1 MEKLKVVFD
10 DGCPTCTLGKNMS
23 ERLDTTHS
31 IEFIGMNTEHG
42 KRLITANGLNMTESA
57 YAIQEN
63 TISGKSEMAR
73 RVLAHNGI
81 IGAILSIPFRI
92 PWLSDKFYDVLALHR
107 RHVATSRVD

>member
-1 MEKLKVVFD
+1 
-10 DGCPTCTLGKNMS
+10 MS

-42 KRLITANGLNMTESA
+42 ERLITEHSLNMTESA

-63 TISGKSEMAR
+63 AISKKSEMVR
-73 RVLAHNGI
+73 RVLAYNGI

-92 PWLSDKFYDVLALHR
+92 PWLSDKLYDVLALHR
-107 RHVATSRVD
+107 RHVTASRLD

>member
-31 IEFIGMNTEHG
+31 IEFIGMNTENG
-42 KRLITANGLNMTESA
+42 KRLITEHGLNMTESA

-63 TISGKSEMAR
+63 TISGKSGMVR
-73 RVLAHNGI
+73 RVLAYNGI

-92 PWLSDKFYDVLALHR
+92 PWFSDKLYDLLALHR
-107 RHVATSRVD
+107 KHVTTSRVD